1 MAAPTGHVGPG
12 GGGEEEEEE
21 TEEEED
27 EEGEEEEGLRAV
39 FPRDPELF
47 AESFPARR
55 RFRLCGRVLRIAE
68 LHGPGLGTAGN
79 VWEAALSLCR
89 FLGEQRLDLGGRRV
103 LELGAG
109 TGIVGIFAAMLGAG
123 GGAEVTLTDRPA
135 ALPQLREN
143 VRQNFP
149 GGSPEGVAGG
159 GPAGAGAALGAGPA
173 PLPPQ
178 IPPGAGLR
186 HRLLR
191 RDPERDIEI
200 YGLTPREGEQLTGG
214 WGGPEGD

>member
-1 MAAPTGHVGPG
+1 SLWPGGAAPHPTPPVP
-12 GGGEEEEEE
+12 
-21 TEEEED
+21 
-27 EEGEEEEGLRAV
+27 
-39 FPRDPELF
+39 PQ
-47 AESFPARR
+47 
-55 RFRLCGRVLRIAE
+55 
-68 LHGPGLGTAGN
+68 
-79 VWEAALSLCR
+79 ALSLCR

-109 TGIVGIFAAMLGAG
+109 TGIVGIFAAMLGA
-123 GGAEVTLTDRPA
+123 EVTLTDRPA

-159 GPAGAGAALGAGPA
+159 APRVRALRWGRDQRRFPPKFHLVLGSDIVYDPRAFGPLLGTLRHLVAPPGRALLSARRRGGDAGTPRFFGQM
-173 PLPPQ
+173 LPPFFRVQ
-178 IPPGAGLR
+178 
-186 HRLLR
+186 LLR
-191 RDPERDIEI
+191 RDPEGDIEI